1 MFKVEYSHEDNKDWY
16 RQIEHKN
23 EFCLYNLN
31 EPSSLYPLLGD
42 IEHDQHSSGFQSLFY
57 HISKLKDKNIHI
69 ICPDIKCFEN
79 FNTIKQKIK
88 STRSGRFDSE
98 ITLYCYPW
106 CFLNQYFLNEI
117 YELEHNDFE
126 IKYNAIFLSGAK
138 KMCRLHVIKELF
150 EYDNFIYSNMG
161 WIDKSYRRNS
171 MRMIDYT
178 FNNDGFELNIEGSL
192 FKTTGDFSVGSLKYD
207 CNGFNSDEYIYY
219 PPSKSEYK
227 YIDKIDFT
235 KPHCLYELVP
245 DEFLKS
251 AISLFCETQ
260 TVLTSHLT
268 EKTIKNLYYKKPF
281 LGFACKGY
289 YKFLVDNGFELYDEL
304 FDYSFDNFEYKNRLN
319 AFIDESKK
327 ILEIGLPELM
337 NKISKIKEKIEHNY
351 QNCKKI
357 SNNFSD
363 LHNLKMEQRIDY
375 IFKKLQ
381 NESVFSK

>member
-1 MFKVEYSHEDNKDWY
+1 MFKIEYSYERRWLW
-16 RQIEHKN
+16 QIVYEN

-42 IEHDQHSSGFQSLFY
+42 IGRDQHSLNHRSVFY

-88 STRSGRFDSE
+88 YRSK

-106 CFLNQYFLNEI
+106 FFLNQYFLTNL
-117 YELEHNDFE
+117 YELKHNDFE

-138 KMCRLHVIKELF
+138 KMCRLHVIRELF

-161 WIDKSYRRNS
+161 WIDDVYHRNS
-171 MRMIDYT
+171 KRIIDYT
-178 FNNDGFELNIEGSL
+178 FKDDDFELNLNDGLSL
-192 FKTTGDFSVGSLKYD
+192 KTTGDFSIGSLKYD
-207 CNGFNSDEYIYY
+207 YKNFSLDEQIYY
-219 PPSKSEYK
+219 PPSKLNFK
-227 YIDKIDFT
+227 YINKIDF
-235 KPHCLYELVP
+235 KAPHCLYEIVP
-245 DEFLKS
+245 EEFLKS
-251 AISLFCETQ
+251 AVSLFCETQ

-319 AFIDESKK
+319 AFINESKK
-327 ILEIGLPELM
+327 ILEIRLPELL
-337 NKISKIKEKIEHNY
+337 NEISKIKEKIEHNY
-351 QNCKKI
+351 QNCKRI
-357 SNNFSD
+357 SDNFHQLYNISD
-363 LHNLKMEQRIDY
+363 EEQIDY
-375 IFKKLQ
+375 ILGKIT
-381 NESVFSK
+381 